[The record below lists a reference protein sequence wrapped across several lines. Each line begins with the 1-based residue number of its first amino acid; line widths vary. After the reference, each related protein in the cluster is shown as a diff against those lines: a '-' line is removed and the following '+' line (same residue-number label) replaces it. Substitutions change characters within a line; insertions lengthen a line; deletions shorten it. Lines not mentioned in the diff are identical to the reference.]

1 MTLSIPRLPPDAL
14 EEAECPRRD
23 IADGEQRDYSHHR
36 LLMRAHPHLYLTCG
50 LRTHPG
56 HPCPPPFPQLTQ
68 PRRSAIVSCAP
79 TPTIPRSDHNKD
91 AVIRPG
97 TLRFPYAQTAE
108 RAPISCLF
116 LGDTRL
122 GEGRTISLPRSTLTG
137 AAAKPTAPAD
147 TGHRT
152 KGPQRPG
159 NGRRVAGSRRRRPS
173 CRRYARC
180 RARDL
185 GRLDQDEPRGTRPHP
200 GDEPDLLVQR
210 LRHPLQ
216 DFGEAIERAVLEAPC
231 RGADVGPV
239 REVDGGSPERGRRCR
254 QPGRLGTFFPCPRD
268 EGAEGIVILQTPW
281 RPPALGEVH
290 NLAQGDLGVT
300 TVLK

>member
-79 TPTIPRSDHNKD
+79 THTIPRSDDNKD

-97 TLRFPYAQTAE
+97 TLRFPYAQPAE

-122 GEGRTISLPRSTLTG
+122 GEGRTISLPRTTLKRGCGEADSARRYRAPHERT
-137 AAAKPTAPAD
+137 AAARATDVAWRAQGGE
-147 TGHRT
+147 GHR
-152 KGPQRPG
+152 
-159 NGRRVAGSRRRRPS
+159 AGDT
-173 CRRYARC
+173 
-180 RARDL
+180 RD
-185 GRLDQDEPRGTRPHP
+185 
-200 GDEPDLLVQR
+200 
-210 LRHPLQ
+210 
-216 DFGEAIERAVLEAPC
+216 A
-231 RGADVGPV
+231 
-239 REVDGGSPERGRRCR
+239 
-254 QPGRLGTFFPCPRD
+254 
-268 EGAEGIVILQTPW
+268 
-281 RPPALGEVH
+281 
-290 NLAQGDLGVT
+290 
-300 TVLK
+300 

>member
-1 MTLSIPRLPPDAL
+1 MAAAPWFCRHILRPRPTSRQAHLRGRCRRVPMTLSIPRLPPDAL

-79 TPTIPRSDHNKD
+79 TPTIPKSDHNKD

-116 LGDTRL
+116 LGDRRL
-122 GEGRTISLPRSTLTG
+122 GEGRTISLT
-137 AAAKPTAPAD
+137 
-147 TGHRT
+147 
-152 KGPQRPG
+152 
-159 NGRRVAGSRRRRPS
+159 
-173 CRRYARC
+173 C
-180 RARDL
+180 
-185 GRLDQDEPRGTRPHP
+185 
-200 GDEPDLLVQR
+200 
-210 LRHPLQ
+210 
-216 DFGEAIERAVLEAPC
+216 
-231 RGADVGPV
+231 
-239 REVDGGSPERGRRCR
+239 
-254 QPGRLGTFFPCPRD
+254 
-268 EGAEGIVILQTPW
+268 
-281 RPPALGEVH
+281 
-290 NLAQGDLGVT
+290 
-300 TVLK
+300 

>member
-97 TLRFPYAQTAE
+97 TLRFPHAQTAE

-159 NGRRVAGSRRRRPS
+159 QRTSRGGLKAAKAIVPEIRAMPSPRPRAPRSGRTPRHAPASRR
-173 CRRYARC
+173 
-180 RARDL
+180 
-185 GRLDQDEPRGTRPHP
+185 
-200 GDEPDLLVQR
+200 
-210 LRHPLQ
+210 
-216 DFGEAIERAVLEAPC
+216 
-231 RGADVGPV
+231 
-239 REVDGGSPERGRRCR
+239 
-254 QPGRLGTFFPCPRD
+254 
-268 EGAEGIVILQTPW
+268 
-281 RPPALGEVH
+281 
-290 NLAQGDLGVT
+290 
-300 TVLK
+300 

>member
-137 AAAKPTAPAD
+137 AAAKPTAP
-147 TGHRT
+147 
-152 KGPQRPG
+152 PIP
-159 NGRRVAGSRRRRPS
+159 GRRRVPDDAVARSS
-173 CRRYARC
+173 IC
-180 RARDL
+180 
-185 GRLDQDEPRGTRPHP
+185 HP
-200 GDEPDLLVQR
+200 
-210 LRHPLQ
+210 
-216 DFGEAIERAVLEAPC
+216 F
-231 RGADVGPV
+231 
-239 REVDGGSPERGRRCR
+239 RGRRSILSAHS
-254 QPGRLGTFFPCPRD
+254 GHRD
-268 EGAEGIVILQTPW
+268 AMYAIDNQDPEGGQAWGSS
-281 RPPALGEVH
+281 A
-290 NLAQGDLGVT
+290 
-300 TVLK
+300 